1 MLLCSSSFNHSSLS
15 SVHYLFICLK
25 SNRTKSNIL
34 NTILKPL
41 SFSVI
46 CLERWSIA
54 NKAKAQCIWCI
65 STRESDSSNLELMDL
80 NERGGIEGGEEV
92 VRSSSTA
99 VSQGTTEP
107 LWVTLALEQISQC
120 ALLSP
125 WPQSLLPSATS
136 APPASSALPPF

>member
-15 SVHYLFICLK
+15 SVHYLFICL
-25 SNRTKSNIL
+25 NLFIC
-34 NTILKPL
+34 
-41 SFSVI
+41 SVI